1 MMMLGLLL
9 FFHVL
14 ALPVQYSS
22 TFGTRRSLTRLW
34 TKAVETSAVVVTDE
48 DERTIPSSSP
58 PQQHPRPT
66 NLTSPRQWLES
77 EPDGSYTVLRCDR
90 VWGDAFDDWIVWGE
104 EFHIARLDES
114 YQSIFRQ
121 GPPPHTKNKVAM
133 PALQQRAKSI
143 LRQLLD
149 YATKVWGT
157 ESSMMGQVYIVT
169 LLAHHP
175 RAAEDNDKTNDQSP
189 PILQGHIS
197 LGPFISHPLIPLVT
211 NIGIQVVVVD
221 VNAKGL
227 PNRLD
232 NPGAK
237 NSAWC
242 RIRRAIEAAVPV
254 PYDEVAMTQ
263 GVQLLEGLTS
273 NIFVVDAA
281 GTMQTA
287 PADQV
292 LNGYIRHCLVTQQQ
306 IMHPETKIQAPT
318 LDDCSDWRYLFIT
331 SSIRLVVPVRCLVE
345 TVGSDIVVLWEE
357 QPVVD
362 TDTTASITATLY
374 KSLVLD
380 QYTRAGYGRLC
391 E

>member
-1 MMMLGLLL
+1 MMLGLLL

-14 ALPVQYSS
+14 ALPVQYSFA
-22 TFGTRRSLTRLW
+22 FGTRRSLTRLW

-48 DERTIPSSSP
+48 DESTIPSSSP
-58 PQQHPRPT
+58 QHPRPT

-77 EPDGSYTVLRCDR
+77 KPDGSYTVLRCDR
-90 VWGDAFDDWIVWGE
+90 VWGDSFDDWIVWGE
-104 EFHIARLDES
+104 EFHCSRLDES

-121 GPPPHTKNKVAM
+121 GPPYTKNRAAR

-149 YATKVWGT
+149 YATKEWST
-157 ESSMMGQVYIVT
+157 ESSMMGQVYVVT

-175 RAAEDNDKTNDQSP
+175 RSAEDNDNKKNDESSSSTP

-197 LGPFISHPLIPLVT
+197 RGPFISHPLIPLV
-211 NIGIQVVVVD
+211 NNGIQVVVVD
-221 VNAKGL
+221 VTAKNL
-227 PNRLD
+227 PNRLA

-242 RIRRAIEAAVPV
+242 RIRRAIEATVPV
-254 PYDEVAMTQ
+254 PYDEVAMAQ

-273 NIFVVDAA
+273 NIFVVDGA

-306 IMHPETKIQAPT
+306 IRHPATKIQAPS
-318 LDDCSDWRYLFIT
+318 LDDCSDWRHLLLH
-331 SSIRLVVPVRCLVE
+331 RL
-345 TVGSDIVVLWEE
+345 
-357 QPVVD
+357 
-362 TDTTASITATLY
+362 
-374 KSLVLD
+374 
-380 QYTRAGYGRLC
+380 YGWWC
-391 E
+391 P